1 MRLHRPDMGR
11 VVADGE
17 DAAVNGRVQR
27 LDAAVHHLGKTG
39 EVGDVED
46 SMPRPTHRL
55 RRAAGRDEFDAVTD
69 ERGGEVGKARLVAD
83 GQERAADGNEIGHG
97 ESLIWDGK
105 DADPLSVHRP
115 FRKGPSPLRRQ
126 SKRAA
131 LSRRTVLR
139 QAQHERV
146 RSDELTYE
154 LQSLMRISYAV
165 F

>member
-1 MRLHRPDMGR
+1 
-11 VVADGE
+11 
-17 DAAVNGRVQR
+17 
-27 LDAAVHHLGKTG
+27 
-39 EVGDVED
+39 
-46 SMPRPTHRL
+46 MPRPTHRL

-97 ESLIWDGK
+97 ESLNWDGK

-115 FRKGPSPLRRQ
+115 FRQGQSPLRRQ

-139 QAQHERV
+139 QAQHERDGAWV
-146 RSDELTYE
+146 ANGTIGSAWGWERGGRSGW
-154 LQSLMRISYAV
+154 
-165 F
+165 